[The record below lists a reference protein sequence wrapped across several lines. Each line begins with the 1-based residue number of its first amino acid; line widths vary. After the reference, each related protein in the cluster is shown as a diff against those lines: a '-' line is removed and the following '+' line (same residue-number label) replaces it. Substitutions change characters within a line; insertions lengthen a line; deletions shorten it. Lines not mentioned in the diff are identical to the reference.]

1 LPELSRPTWVEVNL
15 KAVDH
20 NLKEVRRLVGNKTK
34 IMAIVKAD
42 GYGHGAIEIAKRV
55 VKAGV
60 DYLGV
65 ASLKEGKEL
74 RSAKIRLP
82 ILILGY
88 TFPSRI
94 EEVVKYS
101 LTQTVYDLDLIRA
114 LDRAAQKLNKKAKVH
129 IKVDTGMG
137 RLGVLPKRVADLV
150 GSLSSLS
157 NLKMEG
163 MFTHFS
169 SADEDE
175 EYTLEQL
182 AKFNKVIKSLE
193 RRGVSFPLKHT
204 ANSAAIIRFPQ
215 THFNLVRAGIMLYG
229 LSPFEKQSLI
239 GKKVS
244 LKPALS
250 LKTKVISVK
259 ELPAGS
265 SVSYGRTYKTKKRAK
280 LAVIPLGYADGFS
293 RLLSN
298 CGEALVRG
306 RRVPIRG
313 RVCMDFSIIEASESI
328 KVGEEV
334 VLIGK
339 QGKEEIK
346 VEEIAK
352 KMKTINYEVVCLIG
366 RRVPRIYWG

>member
-1 LPELSRPTWVEVNL
+1 MPELSRPTWVEVNL

-42 GYGHGAIEIAKRV
+42 GYGHGAVEIARRV

-65 ASLKEGKEL
+65 ASLEEGKEL
-74 RSAKIRLP
+74 REAKIKSP

-94 EEVVKYS
+94 VEVVKYS

-114 LDRAAQKLNKKAKVH
+114 LDRAAGKLNKKAKVH

-137 RLGVLPKRVADLV
+137 RLGVLPKGVADLI
-150 GSLSSLS
+150 SKLSSLS

-163 MFTHFS
+163 IFTHFS

-182 AKFNKVIKSLE
+182 AMFNEVVKNLE
-193 RRGVSFPLKHT
+193 RRGISFPLKHT

-215 THFNLVRAGIMLYG
+215 THFNLVRPGIMLYG
-229 LSPFEKQSLI
+229 LSPFEEQSLI
-239 GKKVS
+239 GEKVS

-265 SVSYGRTYKTKKRAK
+265 SISYGRTYKTKKRTS

-313 RVCMDFSIIEASESI
+313 RVCMDFSVIEVSESI

-366 RRVPRIYWG
+366 KRVPRIYWG